1 MQILET
7 ELSTSCG
14 AIAVDD
20 SIDQSTGEDGQD
32 DVNVGMT
39 LGGGHPFVPA
49 AVKAS
54 RDKSKSKQKSKR
66 KSKSKSK
73 SKRDSHQKKGQM
85 SRRRSPSPSSRRR
98 SSSRS
103 STHIRSLLSSPES
116 VEKPRK
122 RAHDTENED
131 IDSLNCLTNIIR
143 HDAINESK
151 SSSFTSSSSLGG
163 PIW

>member
-14 AIAVDD
+14 AIVVDD

-54 RDKSKSKQKSKR
+54 RNKSKSKQKSK
-66 KSKSKSK
+66 SKSKSK
-73 SKRDSHQKKGQM
+73 CDGRRKKGQK
-85 SRRRSPSPSSRRR
+85 SRRRSPSSSSRRR
-98 SSSRS
+98 SSSSSRS
-103 STHIRSLLSSPES
+103 SSHIRSLLSSPES

-122 RAHDTENED
+122 RAHDTENEG